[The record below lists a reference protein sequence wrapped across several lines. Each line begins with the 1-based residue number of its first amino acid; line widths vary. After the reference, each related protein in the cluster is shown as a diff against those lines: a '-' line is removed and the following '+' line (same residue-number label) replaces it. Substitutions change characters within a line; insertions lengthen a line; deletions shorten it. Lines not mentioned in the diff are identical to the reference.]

1 MKDEY
6 VGPQRIASIWGLS
19 AAVVALVGLLA
30 AALDRPVAF
39 LTRDP
44 PAAVQ
49 NGECAT
55 ECFYVGLLSNLGV
68 LVLVVAAASA
78 GLVAYA
84 LPRRHAPHR
93 RALASGCALLALLV
107 VDDLFG
113 LHDHL
118 APTYVPQG
126 EKLVQL
132 GLGIAALAWIVAFRR
147 LVVESGLVLLVAGT
161 AVAYAV
167 SSTTDALGTGGHL
180 LEDGAK
186 FVGIVSFATFFVTLG
201 VREVR
206 DAIQSAS
213 P

>member
-1 MKDEY
+1 
-6 VGPQRIASIWGLS
+6 VVSRLHVAAIWGLS
-19 AAVVALVGLLA
+19 AAVVGLVALLA

-44 PAAVQ
+44 AAAVR
-49 NGECAT
+49 NGECST
-55 ECFYVGLLSNLGV
+55 ECFYAGLLSNLGV
-68 LVLVVAAASA
+68 LVLVTASVST

-84 LPRRHAPHR
+84 LPRSRAPHR
-93 RALASGCALLALLV
+93 VPLAWGCAMLALLV

-132 GLGIAALAWIVAFRR
+132 GIGIAALAWVVAFRR
-147 LVVESGLVLLVAGT
+147 LVVESGLGLLVAGT
-161 AVAYAV
+161 AVAYV
-167 SSTTDALGTGGHL
+167 ISSGTDTFGVGGHL

-186 FVGIVSFATFFVTLG
+186 FVGIVSLAAFFVTLA

-206 DAIQSAS
+206 DAVAA
-213 P
+213 PLP

>member
-1 MKDEY
+1 
-6 VGPQRIASIWGLS
+6 VSRLRVTAVWGL
-19 AAVVALVGLLA
+19 AATVVALVGLLA
-30 AALDRPVAF
+30 LALDRPVAF

-44 PAAVQ
+44 PAAVKD
-49 NGECAT
+49 GECST
-55 ECFYVGLLSNLGV
+55 ECFYAGLLSNLGV
-68 LVLVVAAASA
+68 LVLVTAAVSA

-84 LPRRHAPHR
+84 LPHGRAPHR
-93 RALASGCALLALLV
+93 APLAWGCAMLALLV

-132 GLGIAALAWIVAFRR
+132 GDGIAALAWVVAFRR
-147 LVVESGLVLLVAGT
+147 LVVESGLGLLVAGT
-161 AVAYAV
+161 AVAYVV

-186 FVGIVSFATFFVTLG
+186 FVGIVSLATFFVSLA

-206 DAIQSAS
+206 DAVPA
-213 P
+213 PPA

>member
-1 MKDEY
+1 MSRLH
-6 VGPQRIASIWGLS
+6 VTAVWGL
-19 AAVVALVGLLA
+19 AATVVALVGLLA
-30 AALDRPVAF
+30 MVLDRPVAF

-44 PAAVQ
+44 PAAVLD
-49 NGECAT
+49 GECST
-55 ECFYVGLLSNLGV
+55 ECVYAGLLSNLGV
-68 LVLVVAAASA
+68 LVLVTAAVSA

-84 LPRRHAPHR
+84 LPRGRAPHR
-93 RALASGCALLALLV
+93 APLAWGCAMLALLV

-118 APTYVPQG
+118 APTYLPQG

-132 GLGIAALAWIVAFRR
+132 GDGIAALAWVVAFRR
-147 LVVESGLVLLVAGT
+147 LVVESGLGLLVAGT
-161 AVAYAV
+161 AVAYVV

-186 FVGIVSFATFFVTLG
+186 FVGIVSLAAFFVTLA

-206 DAIQSAS
+206 NAVPA
-213 P
+213 PP